1 MKMKL
6 TNLLIISLIL
16 TTIGFLMDGDAKE
29 PSMLMRFTE
38 YFAMTAMIF
47 TTISIL
53 YFSVNF
59 TMRKLQKIR
68 N

>member
-29 PSMLMRFTE
+29 SSILMRFTE